1 MARRRR
7 RPHDNR
13 PGSGEPSALAQAE
26 RRRQSALARA
36 EAAALDGDKIAE
48 EYARQEADH
57 WLRVLNAIRHSHA

>member
-13 PGSGEPSALAQAE
+13 PASGETAALAQVE

-36 EAAALDGDKIAE
+36 EAAALDGDEVAE
-48 EYARQEADH
+48 EYALQEADH
-57 WLRVLNAIRHSHA
+57 WLRVLNAIRNPHA